1 MRLTKLKIA
10 GFKSFVDPTTV
21 TFPSSLTGVVGPNG
35 CGKSNIIDAVR
46 WVMGEISAKHL
57 RGDSMADVIFN
68 GSSARKPLGAASVEL
83 VFDNSDGKIGGAYA
97 NYNEVAL
104 RRAVSRDGSSDYY
117 INGMKVRRKD
127 ITQLFLGTGLG
138 SRSYAIIEQ
147 GMISRVI
154 EARPDDLRAFLEEA
168 AGISRYKERRRETED
183 RIGQTRENLDRLND
197 LRDEVDKQIR
207 HLQRQAVTARR
218 YQALKEEERKLQA
231 ELLALR
237 LQSLDAEAQVRD
249 AAALACETAMQAVL
263 ADLRAAEAEIEQVR
277 VEQSS
282 KADALGA
289 IQARS
294 VRAGAEVTRIEQGIQ
309 FTREMRQRQTADLE
323 QSQAQVQDLNAII
336 QRDLAALEALGA
348 ELAAMNPRLDAAH
361 AEELRTSEVLTQCET
376 SLADWQHTW
385 DEHSQA
391 VSRGQRETQV
401 ERARIEQL
409 ENGQR
414 RLLQQQ
420 ERQESERLVLAQ
432 AQPGVPLELLEAQAT
447 ASADAGHRATSEL
460 KELLAELSV
469 TRDREREQAQAQNAL
484 RTRWQQALGTQVSTE
499 ALQQAALG
507 KVSGKVT
514 QWLKSQSLD
523 LEPRVAQQLR
533 VARGWER
540 AVETVLGAY
549 LEAVCVDGLDRVADL
564 LGSFDGGQLAVVS
577 LNEAAAG
584 TAGSTG
590 AAGLAGAAGSTGT
603 AGSTGAA
610 VSTGAAGLAGAAGE
624 AGSAA
629 EGSAVE
635 SAEGPDPVSLQAKVK
650 GAAVLGS
657 VLSSVFTA
665 ETLAEAQGRRRRLAA
680 GQSVVT
686 RDGVWLGPDWLRL
699 SRDRDPHSGVIEREE
714 SLRDIRLQVSRLA
727 DEVKDSEQRLEL
739 TRQRVREH
747 EDRRERSQAEVN
759 RLHREHV
766 DRRAALDAARA
777 RTADAARRLG
787 ELETGLKDVRAELE
801 RTATELRAARG
812 RMETAIDALAAL
824 EPQRLMLEEGR
835 ANLRAAQGAA
845 RAAAQQA
852 QQAARELAL
861 QVESRRSAHVS
872 LCTTQGRVKQQ
883 LVALELRRDEL
894 AAQLADGEAPLNAL
908 KLEIESALELK
919 AQIEAEFKAAKI
931 ASDELDAVLRERE
944 TYRNRIEERVEAA
957 RAAQDDARLAAQQV
971 RIRREGVVE
980 QFAATS
986 FELAALLAQ
995 LAPGATV
1002 DAWEPLLAETKAKI
1016 ERLGQVNLAAIGE
1029 FKEQSERKE
1038 YLDRQFKDLTDA
1050 LETLESAM
1058 RKIDRETRTRF
1069 QDTFDRVNA
1078 GLKEKFPRLFGGGHA
1093 YLELSGEEPDA
1104 AGVSV
1109 MARPPGKRNSTI
1121 SQLSGGEKALTA
1133 VALVF
1138 AIFDLNPA
1146 PFCLLDEVD
1155 APLDENNVGRFCD
1168 IVRDM
1173 SSSVQFIFIT
1183 HNKSTMEMAS
1193 QLVGVTM
1200 NEPGVSRLVA
1210 VDVDE
1215 AVRMAAM

>member
-104 RRAVSRDGSSDYY
+104 RRAVSRDGTSDYF

-168 AGISRYKERRRETED
+168 AGISRYKERRRETEN

-197 LRDEVDKQIR
+197 LREEVEKQIR
-207 HLQRQAVTARR
+207 HLQRQAATARR
-218 YQALKEEERKLQA
+218 YQTLKEEERKLQA

-237 LQSLDAEAQVRD
+237 LQSLDTEAVGRDSAAEAG
-249 AAALACETAMQAVL
+249 ETALHAVL
-263 ADLRAAEAEIEQVR
+263 ADLREVEAEIEQIR
-277 VEQSS
+277 ADQAS

-289 IQARS
+289 IQARFYG
-294 VRAGAEVTRIEQGIQ
+294 AGSEVTRIEQSIQ
-309 FTREMRQRQTADLE
+309 HARELRQRQRADLE
-323 QSQAQVQDLNAII
+323 QSQSQVQELTGVL
-336 QRDLAALEALGA
+336 QRDRAQLEALGA
-348 ELAAMNPRLDAAH
+348 ELATMVPGLDVAH
-361 AEELRTSEVLTQCET
+361 GEERGASELLVRCEQAL
-376 SLADWQHTW
+376 SQWQQAW
-385 DEHSQA
+385 DAHSQA
-391 VSRGQRETQV
+391 VGRGQRETQV

-409 ENGQR
+409 ENQQR
-414 RLLQQQ
+414 RSLQQQ
-420 ERQESERLVLAQ
+420 ERQDTERSALLQV
-432 AQPGVPLELLEAQAT
+432 QPAVPLELLAEQ
-447 ASADAGHRATSEL
+447 ADASRDAGEKAADEL
-460 KELLAELSV
+460 QELLAELSGA
-469 TRDREREQAQAQNAL
+469 REREREQTQALHAL
-484 RTRWQQALGTQVSTE
+484 RAKWQQALGVQVSTE

-523 LEPRVAQQLR
+523 GQPRVGQQLR
-533 VARGWER
+533 VDRGWER
-540 AVETVLGAY
+540 AVETVLGSY
-549 LEAVCVDGLDRVADL
+549 LEAVCVDGLDSVTDL
-564 LGSFDGGQLAVVS
+564 LASFDGGHLAVVS
-577 LNEAAAG
+577 
-584 TAGSTG
+584 TG
-590 AAGLAGAAGSTGT
+590 ADARAVEAT
-603 AGSTGAA
+603 A
-610 VSTGAAGLAGAAGE
+610 VS
-624 AGSAA
+624 S
-629 EGSAVE
+629 
-635 SAEGPDPVSLQAKVK
+635 SAEGPSLQAKVQ

-665 ETLAEAQGRRRRLAA
+665 QTLGEAMGRRGRLAA
-680 GQSVVT
+680 GQSLVT

-699 SRDRDPHSGVIEREE
+699 SRDRDPHTGVIEREE
-714 SLRDIRLQVSRLA
+714 SLREIRLQVTQLA
-727 DEVKDSEQRLEL
+727 DEVKESEHKLEL
-739 TRQRVREH
+739 TRERVHEH
-747 EDRRERSQAEVN
+747 EDRRERFQTDVN

-766 DRRAALDAARA
+766 DRRAALDAAQA
-777 RTADAARRLG
+777 RTADAERRLSQ
-787 ELETGLKDVRAELE
+787 LETGLSDLRAELATTE
-801 RTATELRAARG
+801 TELRAARG
-812 RMETAIDALAAL
+812 RMETAIEALASL
-824 EPQRLMLEEGR
+824 EPQRLELEQARER
-835 ANLRAAQGAA
+835 LRAEQGAA
-845 RAAAQQA
+845 RAAAHTA
-852 QQAARELAL
+852 QQAARDLAI
-861 QVESRRSAHVS
+861 QVESRRSSHTS
-872 LCTTQGRVKQQ
+872 LTTTLARIDKQLEG
-883 LVALELRRDEL
+883 LVLRRDEV
-894 AAQLADGEAPLNAL
+894 AEQLEVGEAPLAAL
-908 KLEIESALELK
+908 QEQIEGALHVR
-919 AQIEAEFKAAKI
+919 AQIEGELHAAKI
-931 ASDELDAVLRERE
+931 ASDELDAMLRDRDAG
-944 TYRNRIEERVEAA
+944 RSRVEERVEAA
-957 RAAQDDARLAAQQV
+957 RTAMDEARLAAQQV
-971 RIRREGVVE
+971 RVRRESVAE
-980 QFAATS
+980 QLAATN
-986 FELAALLAQ
+986 FALDVSAGRARTRGCGGDLGKVSSRKPRARSN
-995 LAPGATV
+995 
-1002 DAWEPLLAETKAKI
+1002 AW
-1016 ERLGQVNLAAIGE
+1016 GQVNLAAIGE

-1038 YLDRQFKDLTDA
+1038 YLDRQCKDLTDA

-1093 YLELSGEEPDA
+1093 YLELTGEESEV

-1168 IVRDM
+1168 IVREM
-1173 SSSVQFIFIT
+1173 SASVQFIFIT
-1183 HNKSTMEMAS
+1183 HNKSTMELAS